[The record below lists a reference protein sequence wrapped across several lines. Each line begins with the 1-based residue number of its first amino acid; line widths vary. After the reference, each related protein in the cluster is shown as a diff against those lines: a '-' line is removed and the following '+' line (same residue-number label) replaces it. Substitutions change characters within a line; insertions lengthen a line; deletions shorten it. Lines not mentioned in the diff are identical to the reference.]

1 MKTNLI
7 FEEVQKQDDLEFL
20 FGKKNSAEDSE
31 SLSTWEHENPD
42 YWELWFWW
50 ATELHNS

>member
-7 FEEVQKQDDLEFL
+7 IEEVQRQDELKFL
-20 FGKKNSAEDSE
+20 FGKRISAEDSE

-42 YWELWFWW
+42 FWAMWFLH
-50 ATELHNS
+50 ATELQ

>member
-7 FEEVQKQDDLEFL
+7 FEEVQKHDDLEFL
-20 FGKKNSAEDSE
+20 FGKRNSAEDSE

-42 YWELWFWW
+42 YWEMWFWY
-50 ATELHNS
+50 ATEIQ